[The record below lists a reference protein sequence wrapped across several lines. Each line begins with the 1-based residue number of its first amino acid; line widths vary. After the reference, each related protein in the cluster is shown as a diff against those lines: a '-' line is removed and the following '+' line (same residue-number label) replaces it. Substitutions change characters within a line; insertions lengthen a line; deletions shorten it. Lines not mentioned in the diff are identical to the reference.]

1 MRNLRTIR
9 RTYEAWSLVP
19 SLARIIYRLE
29 REYPE
34 LSDAHSNRIWDFLV
48 WTSRCPRGMMKGCL
62 LVQHLAAGPPD
73 RACPSGFATSKANP
87 VPLPADFPM

>member
-34 LSDAHSNRIWDFLV
+34 LSDAHSNRIWDFFEAGQAV
-48 WTSRCPRGMMKGCL
+48 PRGIRKGRL
-62 LVQHLAAGPPD
+62 MTHTPPD
-73 RACPSGFATSKANP
+73 GACPTGFATSKTNSGTAHGE
-87 VPLPADFPM
+87 FPK